1 MTTSGDYNYLI
12 GHMAKILRSKQYA
25 GFLIEKMQINQSS
38 FLFLQ
43 SMPGIFEETELLE
56 LLTIAAR
63 RPKMRTHCFNL
74 LAQYFSEN
82 TEVAELMASFLKDDQ
97 AYWQALTVMPAF
109 VKAGNTQAFENVI
122 KNLPISKQEQ
132 MKMRLQRKN

>member
-1 MTTSGDYNYLI
+1 MGYVLNWLNNVRDLALGSEMTTSGDYNYLI

-63 RPKMRTHCFNL
+63 RPKMRTHL
-74 LAQYFSEN
+74 
-82 TEVAELMASFLKDDQ
+82 
-97 AYWQALTVMPAF
+97 
-109 VKAGNTQAFENVI
+109 
-122 KNLPISKQEQ
+122 
-132 MKMRLQRKN
+132 